1 MQSRFVCLLS
11 LALSAVCSDGLAISQ
26 GETTAQKLS
35 VHHKSKKIIDPLL
48 VRPSAGKGPDVVQF
62 GLRAMNFYGT
72 KLKEFTFMIDLVM
85 SLRWNDPRVIALIP
99 EGLDKLSMGLEQ
111 ALDNVW
117 MPGINVTNRAIEN
130 YEPISSSVTI
140 YRTGEIHRVERA
152 MVQVMKKFE
161 LQAYPFDS
169 QHFQVNIASSKYMT
183 NEVVLKE
190 DPKGSGV
197 YENIWGLYELEKWG
211 TSVYETKDGPLE
223 KSRGQ
228 LDVKVT
234 RGFEKYSQDHLL
246 PSAIV
251 LMISWAVFYFPYAN
265 PFITARLCLS
275 ILALLQ
281 FTNLIVKSCRELP
294 GAAPFNWNDLFN
306 QQIQTLMFLTIIL
319 NISSEI
325 ANHTFQNERLSK
337 AMNNDAKLLVP
348 GLSILNIVLILG
360 GGMYKW
366 LSLGHATTLTQG
378 LLGLT
383 IVLYVCYAYK
393 QQMKRD
399 AEDAALKSERSNASA
414 DDIKA

>member
-1 MQSRFVCLLS
+1 
-11 LALSAVCSDGLAISQ
+11 
-26 GETTAQKLS
+26 
-35 VHHKSKKIIDPLL
+35 
-48 VRPSAGKGPDVVQF
+48 
-62 GLRAMNFYGT
+62 
-72 KLKEFTFMIDLVM
+72 
-85 SLRWNDPRVIALIP
+85 
-99 EGLDKLSMGLEQ
+99 
-111 ALDNVW
+111 LDNVW

-140 YRTGEIHRVERA
+140 FRTGEIRRVERA

-169 QHFQVNIASSKYMT
+169 QHFQVNIASSKYMS
-183 NEVVLKE
+183 NEVVLEE
-190 DPKGSGV
+190 DPSGSGV
-197 YENIWGLYELEKWG
+197 YENIWGLYDMEKWS
-211 TSVYETKDGPLE
+211 TSAYKTKDGPLE

-306 QQIQTLMFLTIIL
+306 QQIQTLMFVTIIM

-325 ANHTFQNERLSK
+325 AYHTFQNERLAK
-337 AMNNDAKLLVP
+337 AMNNDAKILVP
-348 GLSILNIVLILG
+348 ALSVLNIVLILG
-360 GGMYKW
+360 GGKFKW
-366 LSLGHATTLTQG
+366 MTLEHVTTLTQTM
-378 LLGLT
+378 LALILCW
-383 IVLYVCYAYK
+383 YVFYAYK
-393 QQMKRD
+393 GQLKRD
-399 AEDAALKSERSNASA
+399 EEDAALKSERSDASA
-414 DDIKA
+414 